1 VASSGQAGGSGLGYL
16 GSVIIPY
23 TELPE
28 NAGGWP
34 RPLLDVAV
42 ADLDEA
48 VFPCL
53 VDTGSLNSLLPRW
66 IADAAGLGLQGA
78 EVRRLSVAGTVTQA
92 WFWPVVL
99 TAVDR
104 AWEALVGFCDP
115 WPYSWGLLGQ
125 PSFFR
130 YFTVTFRA
138 ADLEFEIVPV
148 PD

>member
-1 VASSGQAGGSGLGYL
+1 MAGTGHAGGSGLGSL

-28 NAGGWP
+28 DAGGWP
-34 RPLLDVAV
+34 HPLLDVAV

-53 VDTGSLNSLLPRW
+53 VDTGSLNSLLPSW
-66 IADAAGLGLQGA
+66 IADAAGLALQGA
-78 EVRRLSVAGTVTQA
+78 EATMLSVAGTATQA
-92 WFWPVVL
+92 RFCPVLL
-99 TAVDR
+99 TAVDH
-104 AWEALVGFCDP
+104 AWKAVVGFCDP

-125 PSFFR
+125 LSFFR

-138 ADLEFEIVPV
+138 ADLELEIIPV